1 MTTSTQSNSN
11 KNEQPILPGRLSN
24 PNNIL
29 KTDPRADPRMVAAL
43 APFGLDLAPAPAPVT
58 VDSSLQ
64 EKLAYFK
71 EAEIGFEGLF
81 AALLTDL
88 PLIDNVERRTEVI
101 KGVDDNDISLYI
113 HKPKNFS
120 GPLPCVYQ
128 IHGGGMVILEA
139 ASHAYNR
146 LRDDLS
152 SLGMVVVG
160 VEFRNGGGKLG
171 NHPFPAGL
179 NDCMSGLQ
187 WTFKN
192 KACLRDL
199 QDCRI
204 R

>member
-43 APFGLDLAPAPAPVT
+43 ALFGLDLAPPPAPVT
-58 VDSSLQ
+58 LDSSLQ

-81 AALLTDL
+81 AAMVTDL
-88 PLIDNVERRTEVI
+88 PPIDNVERRTEVI

-113 HKPKNFS
+113 HKPKNAS
-120 GPLPCVYQ
+120 GPSPCVYH

-139 ASHAYNR
+139 ASPAYNR
-146 LRDDLS
+146 LNDVTLYGKEKTHEKDNCFHIRS
-152 SLGMVVVG
+152 GFLGL
-160 VEFRNGGGKLG
+160 RNS
-171 NHPFPAGL
+171 
-179 NDCMSGLQ
+179 D
-187 WTFKN
+187 
-192 KACLRDL
+192 R
-199 QDCRI
+199 
-204 R
+204 